1 MKSTIFA
8 LTLAAATLC
17 SQDLKPAQIVSDSM
31 HPERYLHGVTRTP
44 GTVKL
49 QLDIDENGKLRAA
62 KALKGRPELVG
73 PAFKML
79 RDYKF
84 APAQSEGKPL
94 RSALDLELNFR
105 FAPSYNQG
113 Q

>member
-1 MKSTIFA
+1 MKSTIFVFA
-8 LTLAAATLC
+8 VTAATLC
-17 SQDLKPAQIVSDSM
+17 GQDVKPAQILSDSM

-49 QLDIDENGKLRAA
+49 HLEIDENGKLRSA

-84 APAQSEGKPL
+84 APAESEGKPL

-105 FAPSYNQG
+105 FTPSYNQG
-113 Q
+113 R